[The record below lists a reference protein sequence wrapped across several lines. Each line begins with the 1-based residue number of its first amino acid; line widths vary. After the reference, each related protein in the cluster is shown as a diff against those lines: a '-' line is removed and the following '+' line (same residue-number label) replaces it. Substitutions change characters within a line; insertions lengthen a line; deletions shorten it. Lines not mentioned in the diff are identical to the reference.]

1 MSFLLDTHTHAGGVW
16 GFFEEVFLHGLL
28 DTLKLI
34 PFLFLTYLLMEFIEH
49 RAEDKT
55 RAFVTRAGRLAPL
68 AGGLFGAV
76 PQCGFSAA
84 AANLYT
90 GRVIGLGALI
100 AIFLSTSDEMLPI
113 LISGEIQLYKV
124 LLILLYKVI
133 VGILVGFTIDF
144 ILRLIKRPSRE
155 INIDEI
161 CDNDNCH
168 CERGIL
174 PSAIHHTVTIFF
186 FVYLFTVAINAAVYF
201 IGDEALASV
210 FYN

>member
-1 MSFLLDTHTHAGGVW
+1 MSFLLDTHTHGGGII
-16 GFFEEVFLHGLL
+16 GFLDEVVLHGLL

-49 RAEDKT
+49 KAEDKT

-100 AIFLSTSDEMLPI
+100 AICLSTSDEMLPI
-113 LISGEIQLYKV
+113 LISGEIPFYKV
-124 LLILLYKVI
+124 MLILLYKVI
-133 VGILVGFTIDF
+133 ELKALGRSDCVGHIKPYKAQITIVCKNF
-144 ILRLIKRPSRE
+144 LNLRLDFLLKA
-155 INIDEI
+155 D
-161 CDNDNCH
+161 
-168 CERGIL
+168 
-174 PSAIHHTVTIFF
+174 
-186 FVYLFTVAINAAVYF
+186 
-201 IGDEALASV
+201 
-210 FYN
+210 